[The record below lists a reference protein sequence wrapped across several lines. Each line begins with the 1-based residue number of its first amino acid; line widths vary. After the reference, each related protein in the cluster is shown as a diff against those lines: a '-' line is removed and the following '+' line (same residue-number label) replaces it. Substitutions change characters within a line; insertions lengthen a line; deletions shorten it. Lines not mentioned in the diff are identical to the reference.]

1 MSTHLR
7 ILLIEDSDDDARLVL
22 REVQH
27 GGYEVESERVETAD
41 AMRAALTRQPWDLII
56 CDFSLPRFSAPNAL
70 ELLKKSNIDL
80 PFIIVSGTI
89 GEESAVN
96 ALKAGAHDFIIK
108 GNFAR
113 LIPAIQ
119 RELEDAAVRRERR
132 ERERELEA
140 IALVSAKLRTAKTF
154 DEMLQ
159 RLLDQTIA
167 LVEAEVGSIW
177 LYDPINEVIELG
189 IHRGRNDEYIGSS
202 YKLGEGI
209 PGLVVQLGKAI
220 VAREFRQDEEIAV
233 ETRCRIPPGIG
244 GACVPLHTED
254 SIVGVMFV
262 NVTLPRELRMG
273 EIRILNA
280 LAEIGGNSI
289 HRMHLHEQMV
299 KQLKRL
305 ATLRAIDLAI
315 SSVFDLQVTLMI
327 VLNEVVKQL
336 EVDAACVLLI
346 QPDTGRLEYVV
357 GQGFRTPNIEATSL
371 KIGEGNAGRAVTE
384 RRVIEVP
391 ELAVRHGSFKR
402 AQLLADEQ
410 FVSYYA
416 VPLISKGEVKGVLE
430 IFHRSRLAPGRD
442 WVDFLETL
450 GGQTAIAV
458 EDSMLFQDLQRSN
471 FELAIAYEATIE
483 GWSRA
488 LDLRDRETEGHTRRV
503 TEMTLKFAGKLG
515 LSQERLTLIRRGAL
529 LHDIG
534 KMGIPDYILH
544 KPEELTDEEMEIMKK
559 HPQLAYDMLEPIAYL
574 RDALDIPYGHHE
586 KWDGTGYPRGLAGT
600 QIPLAARLFA
610 IVDVWDAI
618 TTDRPYRKGWPRKK
632 ALKYIEEQ
640 SGKYFDP
647 QLVDMFLKEMGEYAE
662 SASHLYR
669 QDKSSE

>member
-1 MSTHLR
+1 MSIYLR
-7 ILLIEDSDDDARLVL
+7 MLLIEDSEDDARLLL
-22 REVQH
+22 REIQR
-27 GGYEVESERVETAD
+27 GGYEVEFERVETAES
-41 AMRAALTRQPWDLII
+41 MRAALGRQQWDVVI
-56 CDFSLPRFSAPNAL
+56 CDFSLPSFSAPHAL
-70 ELLKKSNIDL
+70 ELLKKTNLDL

-113 LIPAIQ
+113 LIPAIE
-119 RELEDAAVRRERR
+119 RELKEAAIRRERR

-140 IALVSAKLRTAKTF
+140 IALVSSHLRTAKTF
-154 DEMLQ
+154 NEMLS
-159 RLLDQTIA
+159 RLLDQTIT
-167 LVEAEVGSIW
+167 LVEAEAGSIW
-177 LYDPINEVIELG
+177 LYDPINEVIELKVQQG
-189 IHRGRNDEYIGSS
+189 WNDEYIGSS
-202 YKLGEGI
+202 YPLGEGI

-220 VAREFRQDEEIAV
+220 IAREFRQHEHVTEDH
-233 ETRCRIPPGIG
+233 RNQLPPGIG

-262 NVTLPRELRMG
+262 NVTLPRELTMG

-289 HRMHLHEQMV
+289 HRMHLHEQTV
-299 KQLKRL
+299 RQLERL

-346 QPDTGRLEYVV
+346 QPGTGRLEYVV
-357 GQGFRTPNIEATSL
+357 GEGFHTRNIESTSL
-371 KIGEGNAGRAVTE
+371 RVGEGNAGRAVME
-384 RRVIEVP
+384 RRVVEVP
-391 ELAVRHGSFKR
+391 DLKSKDGNFKR
-402 AQLLADEQ
+402 AQLLADEG

-430 IFHRSRLAPGRD
+430 IFNRSRLTPDRE
-442 WVDFLETL
+442 WLDFLETL

-458 EDSMLFQDLQRSN
+458 ENSMLFQDLQRSN
-471 FELAIAYEATIE
+471 FELAMAYDATIE

-488 LDLRDRETEGHTRRV
+488 LDLRDRETEGHTQRV
-503 TEMTLKFAGKLG
+503 TDMTLSFARKMG
-515 LSQERLTLIRRGAL
+515 LSEERLVLIKRGAL

-544 KPEELTDEEMEIMKK
+544 KPEKLSEEEQDIMRQ

-574 RDALDIPYGHHE
+574 RDALNIPHCHHE
-586 KWDGTGYPRGLAGT
+586 KWDGTGYPRGLSGT
-600 QIPLAARLFA
+600 QIPLEARLFA
-610 IVDVWDAI
+610 VMDVWDAI
-618 TTDRPYRKGWPRKK
+618 TTDRPYRKGWPKKK
-632 ALKYIEEQ
+632 ALNYMREQ

-647 QLVDMFLKEMGEYAE
+647 QLVAMFLDEMKQRNDLE
-662 SASHLYR
+662 
-669 QDKSSE
+669 